1 MRENGNDFQFGKIE
15 YGDVLVPTKNMRL
28 CEKAV
33 SSAPKFREILPN
45 RGTPDPMYYVMYLL
59 PISLTV
65 GFSNPS
71 GGPNEAELRQN
82 KRKEKR

>member
-1 MRENGNDFQFGKIE
+1 MDLCQQKTCG
-15 YGDVLVPTKNMRL
+15 